1 MPRPKVPGLNATS
14 SQLAL
19 QLGVT
24 RVARVTGLDRTG
36 VEVAAAIRPDGHV
49 LQVTNGK
56 ALDYSAAVA
65 SALGEAAELWAS
77 EQLPLVS
84 GFGSAAEVR
93 ALTGLEVVGA
103 GPARRSWVRGVRL
116 DGVPVLVGAD
126 EISCPPLERAP
137 PGLQVARWTSNG
149 LGAHPVRARA
159 LEHAAFEVWEREALV
174 RTLPHGWTLA
184 AVRRRRRAFG
194 GVLAR
199 ALAQGGYQ
207 LAVFDLT
214 PVGGGPPVAGAL
226 LAERDG
232 PVPLTAGYAS
242 RNSWKDAALAAVLEA
257 AQSRLTEIHGARE
270 DVVPGRRRA
279 AQDAAPLF
287 ALPVLP
293 GSPRAVAARA
303 LLRAWRRTAVV
314 VELAP
319 GQLPLA
325 VLKLVVPGARVSELL
340 T

>member
-1 MPRPKVPGLNATS
+1 MPRPPVPGLNATS
-14 SQLAL
+14 SRLAL
-19 QLGVT
+19 RLGVT

-56 ALDYSAAVA
+56 ALDYPAAVA

-84 GFGSAAEVR
+84 AFGSAEEAR
-93 ALTGLEVVGA
+93 ALTGFEVLGG
-103 GPARRSWVRGVRL
+103 GPARRSWVLGARL
-116 DGVPVLVGAD
+116 DGAPVLVGAD
-126 EISCPPLERAP
+126 EVSCPPLERAP

-149 LGAHPVRARA
+149 LGAHPLRAHA
-159 LEHAAFEVWEREALV
+159 LAHAALEVWEREALC
-174 RTLPHGWTLA
+174 RTLPGGWTPP
-184 AVRRRRRAFG
+184 AVSRRRRSFG
-194 GVLAR
+194 GPLAR
-199 ALAQGGYQ
+199 TLERGGYQ

-214 PVGGGPPVAGAL
+214 PPGGAAPVAGAL
-226 LAERDG
+226 LAEADG
-232 PVPLTAGYAS
+232 PVPLTAGYAA
-242 RNSWKDAALAAVLEA
+242 RPTWRAAALAAVLEA

-270 DVVPGRRRA
+270 DVLLGRRRE
-279 AQDAAPLF
+279 AQSARPLF
-287 ALPVLP
+287 ELPARE
-293 GSPRAVAARA
+293 GTPRAMTATA

-319 GQLPLA
+319 GRLPLS